1 MGSRKGKGRR
11 PDHPLKQELGRDAG
25 LEGQLAEGLP
35 VHRAADAPEF
45 PSAEVPDRTI
55 VASSRTM
62 VRLVHLMRPYRT
74 IVCRAGFHCAI
85 GALYRPQP
93 HKKHL
98 FTGGRAV
105 GDRDDPKGA
114 PRPEFR
120 APGHPS
126 AAACRAKRGYPPPTA
141 ATCRRASELADPAPK
156 ALTPPEG
163 LRREDGEPGA
173 TFREWIV
180 DRGGRTAQPLR
191 IPAASPCFAARR
203 AGRNPPT
210 SPMTAA
216 KIIP

>member
-74 IVCRAGFHCAI
+74 IVCRAGFQCAI

-120 APGHPS
+120 APGHPRRRR
-126 AAACRAKRGYPPPTA
+126 CRLPREARLLRRRRPPPA
-141 ATCRRASELADPAPK
+141 GERSEPADPAPK
-156 ALTPPEG
+156 APTPP
-163 LRREDGEPGA
+163 RRDSRRRRRPSPSRARSDSGSWIGA
-173 TFREWIV
+173 LARLNPSASPPPAPASPRAE
-180 DRGGRTAQPLR
+180 RGGTHRSAP
-191 IPAASPCFAARR
+191 
-203 AGRNPPT
+203 
-210 SPMTAA
+210 
-216 KIIP
+216 

>member
-1 MGSRKGKGRR
+1 AMGSRKGKGRR

-114 PRPEFR
+114 PRPESR
-120 APGHPS
+120 APGHPPRRRRRLTRE
-126 AAACRAKRGYPPPTA
+126 ARLLRRRRPPPA
-141 ATCRRASELADPAPK
+141 GERSEPADPAPK
-156 ALTPPEG
+156 APTPPRRDSRRRRRPIPSRARSDSGSWIGALARLTPSASPPPAPASPRAE
-163 LRREDGEPGA
+163 
-173 TFREWIV
+173 
-180 DRGGRTAQPLR
+180 RGGTHRSAP
-191 IPAASPCFAARR
+191 
-203 AGRNPPT
+203 
-210 SPMTAA
+210 
-216 KIIP
+216 